1 VVRGPLQTQL
11 TTDPPAAEQLTKRAF
26 SMKIFSISKDKWT
39 DGFAQLAETYRLFG
53 PVKENGFHD
62 FRELAKGQAP
72 EFDCLN
78 TRLSAKSII
87 YPQSEALLEYS
98 LDESLADHHIMKEV
112 DKNDSPRAV
121 FGIRPCDAKAFL
133 LVGRNF
139 DTPEYKD
146 PYWIKAYAAATLV
159 GLACE
164 EPCSSCFCTTA
175 GCGPYHEEG
184 LDVLLV
190 DGGDHYLAKVLTQK
204 GAKLMAAAGWDT
216 AADADAADR
225 QLETKKQAAEEKITA
240 FVNADNLR
248 AADTI
253 ELYNAPFWEEV
264 SFSCIN
270 CGTCTFV
277 CPTCWCFDIQDENRG
292 KSGKRMRNWD
302 SCMFPLFTLHGS
314 GHNPR
319 GTKQHRVRQR
329 FMHKLKYYV
338 DKYDAGI
345 QCVGCGRC
353 IRSCPVNID
362 IRRVCELM
370 NSFAAAEDTCAV

>member
-1 VVRGPLQTQL
+1 MKIIQIAKKRWAEGL
-11 TTDPPAAEQLTKRAF
+11 DKAAE
-26 SMKIFSISKDKWT
+26 S
-39 DGFAQLAETYRLFG
+39 YRLFG
-53 PVKENGFHD
+53 PVKENGFHN
-62 FRELAKGQAP
+62 FKELAPGQAP

-87 YPQSEALLEYS
+87 YPQSEALLEYT
-98 LDESLADHHIMKEV
+98 LDESRGDHHIMKEV
-112 DKNDSPRAV
+112 DTDDSPRAI

-133 LVGRNF
+133 LVGHNF
-139 DTPEYKD
+139 DTPDYKD
-146 PYWIKAYAAATLV
+146 PYWIRAYEATTLL
-159 GLACE
+159 GLACD

-175 GCGPYHEEG
+175 GCGPYHEAG

-190 DGGDHYLAKVLTQK
+190 DAGDHYLAKVLTDK
-204 GAKLMAAAGWDT
+204 GKKLMAAAGWNA
-216 AADADAADR
+216 AADADTAGR
-225 QLETKKQAAEEKITA
+225 QLEDKKQQAEAKITA
-240 FVNADNLR
+240 FVNTDNLKT
-248 AADTI
+248 ADTTA
-253 ELYNAPFWEEV
+253 LYNAPFWEDV

-319 GTKQHRVRQR
+319 GTKLQRVRQR

-353 IRSCPVNID
+353 VRSCPVNID

-370 NSFAAAEDTCAV
+370 NSFASAENTCEV